1 MVISREKAAT
11 EEAPT
16 TVLTSSTTLPIV
28 REAADAPAS
37 MREGGLVDESA
48 STAGKGQ
55 SRQPA
60 ATPVQW
66 VDG

>member
-1 MVISREKAAT
+1 MFISREKAAT

-37 MREGGLVDESA
+37 MREGGLVDEA
-48 STAGKGQ
+48 MRRVYFGGEYV
-55 SRQPA
+55 RR
-60 ATPVQW
+60 
-66 VDG
+66 